1 MAFTGVL
8 MASCSDSFD
17 DWAAPQTYPQEEAI
31 TIPGYAATAGNA
43 VDVATAGETAQV
55 ITLAGAALPEGFTLA
70 NVRIEATPAD
80 IAGAQPVTINL
91 TNEGVAQTA
100 ELQALV
106 ADSYGMRPV
115 ARNFNAQV
123 YVNAVKDGQAV
134 LIDAGKVTLV
144 VTPKAPQISQNY
156 YIIGAP
162 SQWDP
167 TCTTLKFNHSGK
179 DVYEDAIFTIVFPVS
194 EGENWFAVSDDITVE
209 SNDWKQVFGCVEG
222 NGNNGS
228 EGKIA
233 RRSELSDDGSFKVVV
248 NGDAKAV
255 KMTLDMMSY
264 TYKIEK
270 LNFFEYIGVIGNHN
284 GWGGDEP
291 IASPNSDG
299 KYQGYVWLDGEFKFR
314 QNASWADPDV
324 WGGNGTEGQL
334 AQPGQNLNAATGFY
348 QVDADI
354 TANTYSLTPV
364 NSITLV
370 GNHNGWNVSDA
381 AMHMTYNTTEKCW
394 EITTNLTNGFKFAMN
409 DDWTVSWGGANGD
422 AASYDLLTQNNG
434 KDLDAP
440 AGDGTYNVKF
450 YLTCEGKNKVV
461 LTKQ

>member
-8 MASCSDSFD
+8 MASCNDSFD

-284 GWGGDEP
+284 GWGG
-291 IASPNSDG
+291 
-299 KYQGYVWLDGEFKFR
+299 
-314 QNASWADPDV
+314 
-324 WGGNGTEGQL
+324 NGTEGQL

-409 DDWTVSWGGANGD
+409 DDWSVSWGGANGD

-450 YLTCEGKNKVV
+450 YLT
-461 LTKQ
+461 

>member
-31 TIPGYAATAGNA
+31 TIPGYAATAGQA

-70 NVRIEATPAD
+70 NVRIEATPSD
-80 IAGAQPVTINL
+80 IAGAQPAVIAL
-91 TNEGVAQTA
+91 TNEGAAQTA
-100 ELQALV
+100 DLQSLV
-106 ADSYGMRPV
+106 ADTYGMRPV
-115 ARNFNAQV
+115 ARNFDAQV

-144 VTPKAPQISQNY
+144 ITPKAPQISQNY

-162 SQWDP
+162 SQWEP

-179 DVYEDAIFTIVFPVS
+179 DVYEDAIFTIVFPVG
-194 EGENWFAVSDDITVE
+194 EGETWFAVTDDITVE

-222 NGNNGS
+222 NGNNGT

-233 RRSELSDDGSFKVVV
+233 RRSQLSDDGSFKVVV

-255 KMTLDMMSY
+255 KMTLDMMNYS
-264 TYKIEK
+264 YKIEK

-284 GWGGDEP
+284 SWGGDEP

-334 AQPGQNLNAATGFY
+334 VQPGSNLSAPTGFY
-348 QVDADI
+348 QVNADI
-354 TANTYSLTPV
+354 TANTYSLTQV
-364 NSITLV
+364 NSITVV
-370 GNHNGWNVSDA
+370 GNHNGWNQADA
-381 AMHMTYNTTEKCW
+381 AMHMTYNKDLKCW
-394 EITTNLTNGFKFAMN
+394 ELTTQLTNGFKFAMN
-409 DDWTVSWGGANGD
+409 DDWSISWGGANGD
-422 AASYDLLTQNNG
+422 PASYGLLTQNNG
-434 KDLDAP
+434 KDLNVP
-440 AGDGTYNVKF
+440 EGDGTYKIQF
-450 YLTCEGKNKVV
+450 YLSCEGKNNVV